1 MYHLLSG
8 ITIKINK
15 IMENLIKEL
24 KEQLEG
30 YSKIIDDTPDAM
42 NYEDTESYGFFLGKK
57 ELLEEL
63 IPKLEK
69 MQQNLN

>member
-1 MYHLLSG
+1 
-8 ITIKINK
+8 
-15 IMENLIKEL
+15 MENLIKEL
-24 KEQLEG
+24 KERLDE
-30 YSKIIDDTPDAM
+30 YSNIIDNTPDVM

-63 IPKLEK
+63 IPKLET